1 MLGAR
6 NDADHFRSQRSRYG
20 DRCRTNAAGRAR
32 DDDLPVFEIADLP
45 QSFERGDA
53 AETQS
58 GHVERVDAR
67 RECRCRGSRDRDIL
81 GITARPPRPDAAKPL
96 HHGDYAIADA
106 NVRHRGPSGH
116 DLANHFQARRV
127 GKRVGCQDRPIA
139 RSDLEIGMVDRRSD
153 AADAYLVKP
162 QRR

>member
-6 NDADHFRSQRSRYG
+6 NDADHLRTLRSRYG
-20 DRCRTNAAGRAR
+20 DRGRTNAAGRAG
-32 DDDLPVFEIADLP
+32 DGDPPVFEIADLL

-67 RECRCRGSRDRDIL
+67 RERRGRRGSDSNIL
-81 GITARPPRPDAAKPL
+81 GVAARPPRPDAAKSL
-96 HHGDYAIADA
+96 HHGDHAIADA
-106 NVRHRGPSGH
+106 NVRHGGANVH
-116 DLANHFQARRV
+116 NLADHFQAWRV
-127 GKRVGCQDRPIA
+127 GKRASCQDRPVA
-139 RSDLEIGMVDRRSD
+139 SSDLEIGMVDRRSD